1 LLDAMAG
8 ASGLCTTF
16 GAWPTVINITR
27 NIATKASPEMTPSE
41 FLCGMNY
48 PDGLRDNSLIR
59 DRFLCGCV
67 GG

>member
-1 LLDAMAG
+1 
-8 ASGLCTTF
+8 
-16 GAWPTVINITR
+16 
-27 NIATKASPEMTPSE
+27 MTPSE